1 MTATTHALHL
11 DRFEAA
17 KAALPGAG
25 DPVLARARADALAR
39 YAKLGVPTPK
49 LEAWHFTS
57 LKPLDEAGIAPAE
70 AKVAALSPATLA
82 SHALST
88 SHAHHRL
95 VFVDGRFRADLS
107 RIGALPD
114 GVVLGA
120 WSAQK
125 SAPRDLLA
133 EAADG
138 GAMRALNAAYASD
151 GAILRVPAG
160 VALAAPVHL
169 LFLGGSG
176 ATHARSRIGLGEG
189 ASVTVL
195 ETYAGTGRYWTNAVT
210 DVTVAAK
217 ATLKHL
223 KLQVEDGEAFHTAAT
238 VARIAEAGAFD
249 SFVLALGGRL
259 ARNEIEAVL
268 EGQGARTKLEGVYL
282 GRGRQHIDN
291 TTTID
296 HEAPHCDSV
305 ERYRGVL
312 DDHAHA
318 AFQGRIVVRPDAQ
331 KTNAHQL
338 NENLLLSDRAEIDSK
353 PELEIHADDVKC
365 GHGATAGEIDE
376 QALFYL
382 RARGIGEAQAR
393 GMLIEAFVAE
403 LIDGIEDEAIRDR
416 FTAAVGAWLY
426 DAQGVRR
433 AA

>member
-1 MTATTHALHL
+1 MSATTHALHL

-17 KAALPGAG
+17 KAGLPG
-25 DPVLARARADALAR
+25 DARARADALAR

-57 LKPLDEAGIAPAE
+57 LKPLDEAAFAPSD
-70 AKVAALSPATLA
+70 AKGAAVTAATVSA
-82 SHALST
+82 HALST
-88 SHAHHRL
+88 SHAHHQL

-107 RIGALPD
+107 RIGTLPK
-114 GVVLGA
+114 GVVLAG
-120 WSAQK
+120 WSASK
-125 SAPRDLLA
+125 TLPAGLLA
-133 EAADG
+133 EAADA
-138 GAMRALNAAYASD
+138 GAMRALNAAYAAD
-151 GAILRVPAG
+151 GAILEVPAG

-169 LFLGGSG
+169 LFLGASG
-176 ATHARSRIGLGEG
+176 AAHMRNRIAMGEG
-189 ASVTVL
+189 ASATVL
-195 ETYAGTGRYWTNAVT
+195 ETYAGAGRYWTNAVT
-210 DVTVAAK
+210 DISVAAQ
-217 ATLKHL
+217 AALTHL
-223 KLQVEDGEAFHTAAT
+223 KLQAESDEAFHTAAT
-238 VARIAEAGAFD
+238 AAQIATKGVFD
-249 SFVLALGGRL
+249 SFVLSLGGRL

-268 EGQGARTKLEGVYL
+268 KGEGGRTKLEGAYL
-282 GRGRQHIDN
+282 ARGRQHIDN

-296 HEAPHCDSV
+296 HVAAHCDSV

-338 NENLLLSDRAEIDSK
+338 NENLLLSDRAEIGSK

-393 GMLIEAFVAE
+393 GMLIEAFVSE
-403 LIDGIEDEAIRDR
+403 LIDGIADEAIRDR
-416 FTAAVGAWLY
+416 FTAAVGGWLY
-426 DAQGVRR
+426 DAQGARR